1 MLTPKKIGSLLHR
14 ARLRHRLSQPDAARR
29 AGVSTRL
36 WSEVER
42 GTRPNVSFSTMV
54 TMCTVVDVA
63 LDVSSVPAR
72 PAPPRPATLSAT
84 QVAALRDDLRQAVA
98 YGVDIARI
106 QADLTVTPRE
116 QAERNDEAL
125 AFFRGVTVTRGW
137 DPKGT
142 ASARRLT
149 RALR

>member
-1 MLTPKKIGSLLHR
+1 MLTPKKIGSLLYR
-14 ARLRHRLSQPDAARR
+14 SRLQHRLSQPDAARR

-42 GTRPNVSFSTMV
+42 GARPNVSFATMV

-63 LDVSSVPAR
+63 LDVSSASAR
-72 PAPPRPATLSAT
+72 SSPPRPSKLSAT
-84 QVAALRDDLRQAVA
+84 QVVALRGDLLRAVE

-125 AFFRGVTVTRGW
+125 AFFSGVTVTRGW
-137 DPKGT
+137 DPRGT
-142 ASARRLT
+142 SPAKRLERARR
-149 RALR
+149 